1 MHPEIARALVAQR
14 REELART
21 AAVSLPR
28 SGRLFPR
35 WRISWSRM
43 TLPPAGAP
51 AALDAGRAAIPRRL
65 GSSLVIIISAYRSA

>member
-1 MHPEIARALVAQR
+1 MHPETARALVAQR
-14 REELART
+14 RDELTRS
-21 AAVSLPR
+21 AALGLPR
-28 SGRLFPR
+28 PGRLFPR

-51 AALDAGRAAIPRRL
+51 AALDAGRTAGPGRL